1 MFNENVNHIIRKNS
15 DIVDSMT
22 ESDDLIS
29 DLDRQIN
36 QKIVAQILQ
45 NEKSISITRDQKQ

>member
-36 QKIVAQILQ
+36 QKIEAQILQ